1 MYFLYGVKFNGEIDL
16 VQFIFIQCVVY
27 FFRTKI
33 VFTLKVNERNECPYE
48 KDCLLVRNLPN
59 KSKLHFVL
67 QKYRVFQ
74 LDPPQIK
81 RLLGHQKGTFKS

>member
-67 QKYRVFQ
+67 QKYIDVAVIHVGI
-74 LDPPQIK
+74 P
-81 RLLGHQKGTFKS
+81 